1 MKKEST
7 DPQRNRPAEKGRDN
21 DPNIRD
27 YAAPRPN
34 VSTVSDNDYKGAN
47 EKVTKTVSE
56 NHPSSE
62 SDKYADRHFEDIDE
76 DDIQE

>member
-7 DPQRNRPAEKGRDN
+7 DPQRNRPSEKGSHN
-21 DPNIRD
+21 DPNVRD

-34 VSTVSDNDYKGAN
+34 VSTVSDNDYRESN
-47 EKVTKTVSE
+47 EKVTRTASE

-62 SDKYADRHFEDIDE
+62 SDKYADRNFENIDE